1 VVQNLICHSW
11 QTYRNVWKETTNNTF
26 WRFCVCF
33 VQSSDANAKILIL
46 NCSGGTLAVNV
57 VIRILELRQIANSSH
72 QPINLPLPTA
82 MVLNY
87 AALDFNFTSWMSANN
102 LRVLRSEQSS
112 GNLPGLKE
120 LAEQKDHLK
129 HVVSE

>member
-1 VVQNLICHSW
+1 MVVK
-11 QTYRNVWKETTNNTF
+11 V
-26 WRFCVCF
+26 
-33 VQSSDANAKILIL
+33 
-46 NCSGGTLAVNV
+46 
-57 VIRILELRQIANSSH
+57 LELRHVAPTSH
-72 QPINLPLPTA
+72 HPIVLPLPTA

-87 AALDFNFTSWMSANN
+87 AALDFNFTSWMTGDN

-129 HVVSE
+129 HIVGCLRLT